1 MALNKGALNA
11 NRQVCDAQNLGH
23 NRAHGWRPIRF
34 SPLQFGSRDELNGL
48 IDK

>member
-1 MALNKGALNA
+1 MPKTWAIIV
-11 NRQVCDAQNLGH
+11 RM
-23 NRAHGWRPIRF
+23 GWRPIRF